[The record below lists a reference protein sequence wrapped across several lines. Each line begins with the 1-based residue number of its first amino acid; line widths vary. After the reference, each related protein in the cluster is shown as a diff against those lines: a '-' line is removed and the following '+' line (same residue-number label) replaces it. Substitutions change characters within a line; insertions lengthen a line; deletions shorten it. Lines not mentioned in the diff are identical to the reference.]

1 MAIDFNLP
9 SPQGAIIQGL
19 QTGAVLN
26 QGRQQAI
33 DREKAALANEAFQ
46 KDLNSVINKDTPTA
60 RDYAALT
67 VKYPQFN
74 EQFEQAWGMLNEE
87 QKSNRIS
94 QASEVYSALNA
105 GEPEVAQDMLEQQA
119 VAAENSGDARSAKA
133 ARTLAEMVR
142 ANPNA
147 AQTSVALRLSSM
159 MGPDKFTETFT
170 KLENDRRSRQLEE
183 ADLTEK
189 EAKAYQAAVAAD
201 FADSNAALDLQK
213 KGWDITKI
221 QNDIQVSKENQKIAA
236 LNSELR
242 KAESRLRG
250 EELSIRK
257 RELEE
262 KLRAAEEARDAKVRG
277 RVAEAESARGNIDN
291 MLNNLDRILQTPSG
305 TLNDALGAWDGSWIG
320 GVLDTF
326 DQDVQDFAALVEN
339 LDAQAFL
346 AQVPQMKG
354 LGALSENEGKKLS
367 AALQSFNRK
376 QSVEQFTRNA
386 QEAQRLML
394 KARENLAL
402 KLGVPDTVADT
413 PASEPSPQEID
424 DLLKLYGDNSA
435 VGMQEGQ

>member
-1 MAIDFNLP
+1 MAIDFNLAN
-9 SPQGAIIQGL
+9 PQQAVLQGM

-26 QGRQQAI
+26 QGRQQVI
-33 DREKAALANEAFQ
+33 DREKATLAQQAFQ
-46 KDLNSVINKDTPTA
+46 QDLNSVLNKGAPTA
-60 RDYAALT
+60 ADYAALT

-87 QKSNRIS
+87 QKTNRVS
-94 QASEVYSALNA
+94 QASEVYSALNS
-105 GEPEVAQDMLEQQA
+105 GEPEMAQQLLEEQA
-119 VAAENSGDARSAKA
+119 VAAENAGDARSAKA
-133 ARTLAEMVR
+133 ARTLAEMVAR
-142 ANPNA
+142 NPNA
-147 AQTSVALRLSSM
+147 AQSSVAMRLSSM

-170 KLENDRRSRQLEE
+170 KLENDRRSRQLEQ
-183 ADLTEK
+183 ADLTER

-201 FADSNAALDLQK
+201 FADSNAAIDLQR

-236 LNSELR
+236 LNAQL
-242 KAESRLRG
+242 
-250 EELSIRK
+250 K
-257 RELEE
+257 REQNDLKRQELQN
-262 KLRAAEEARDAKVRG
+262 KLAEMQDARDEKVRA

-291 MLNNLDRILQTPSG
+291 MLNNLDRILQTPGS

-326 DQDVQDFAALVEN
+326 DQDVQDFASLVEN

-376 QSVEQFTRNA
+376 QSVEQFTANA
-386 QEAQRLML
+386 REAQRLML

-402 KLGVPDTVADT
+402 KLGVPDTIADT
-413 PASEPSPQEID
+413 PAAKPSPTEID
-424 DLLKLYGDNSA
+424 DLLKLYGDDTAAFNG
-435 VGMQEGQ
+435 VE